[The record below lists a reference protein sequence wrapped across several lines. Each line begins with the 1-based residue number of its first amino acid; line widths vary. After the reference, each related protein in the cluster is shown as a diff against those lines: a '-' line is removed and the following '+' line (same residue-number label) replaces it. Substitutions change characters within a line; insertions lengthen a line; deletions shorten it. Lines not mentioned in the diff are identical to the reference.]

1 MSFALTAKFARETV
15 HFISDGINFHADT
28 SLSFDY
34 SISHFP
40 FDFNRFPLPFL
51 EKGRGV
57 KVTDAARSVHFLPTS
72 AENEPKER
80 RLRREVSPF
89 KKQRAAF

>member
-40 FDFNRFPLPFL
+40 FDFNRFSLPFL
-51 EKGRGV
+51 KKGRGV
-57 KVTDAARSVHFLPTS
+57 KVTDATMYVAFLSS
-72 AENEPKER
+72 ATGK
-80 RLRREVSPF
+80 
-89 KKQRAAF
+89 